1 MNKLKLFRKKSKHRE
16 KNNNKYRI
24 EMFKQII
31 NEEDKGKG
39 KEKEVAIKTKRNKHK
54 TKSDMQA
61 VTVDHNHHHLGHHLH
76 KVDS

>member
-1 MNKLKLFRKKSKHRE
+1 MNKLKQLRKKSKHRE

-39 KEKEVAIKTKRNKHK
+39 KEVATKTKRNKH
-54 TKSDMQA
+54 
-61 VTVDHNHHHLGHHLH
+61 
-76 KVDS
+76 